1 MSNKNDYEI
10 GQMKDQPKRAPMGG
24 PGGHGPGGMSAGEKP
39 KDFKKSWSKLLR
51 YSRRYLPVM
60 ILAIVCAV
68 GGSIATL
75 MGPDRLKD
83 ITNLMTEG
91 FEGLMAGTGWR
102 IDIDRIVQICTQLVV
117 LYVSGSVL
125 IFVQGWIMA
134 TITQKISKNL
144 RRDVSEKINKLPL
157 SYFDNTTFGNILS
170 RVTNDIDTL
179 SQTLNQSL
187 GLLITSIT
195 MILGAVIMMLVT
207 EYRMAFTAIGSTI
220 LGFVLMMI
228 IVKTSQKYFIRNQV
242 HLGEIN
248 GHVEEIYA
256 GHNIVKAYNAE
267 KGAKKR
273 FSEINDKLFE
283 SNWKSQ
289 FLSGLMMPLMN
300 FIGNFGYVAVC
311 VVGAVLAKNGMEFGV
326 IVAFMVYIRLFT
338 QPLAQIAQA
347 ATTLQSAAA
356 ASERVFEILDE
367 QALEDESHK
376 TTKLENV
383 KGDVAFRHVKFGYS
397 PDKTVIHDF
406 SADIKAGQK
415 VAIVGPTGAGKTT
428 LVNLLMR
435 FYELDGG
442 EILIDGVPISQ
453 LKRENVHELFCMVLQ
468 DTWIFEGTI
477 KENIIYSKEGVDD
490 KAVKEACKAVGL
502 HHFIRTLPDGY
513 DTVLND
519 NANLSAGQRQLLT
532 IARAMVENAP
542 LLILDEA
549 TSSVDTRTEVL
560 VQQAMD
566 RLMKGRTAFVIAH
579 RLSTIKNAD
588 TILVIRDGDI
598 VESGNH
604 DELLKQNGFYAE
616 LYNSQFDQAS

>member
-1 MSNKNDYEI
+1 MTGGGWSIDL
-10 GQMKDQPKRAPMGG
+10 DQ
-24 PGGHGPGGMSAGEKP
+24 
-39 KDFKKSWSKLLR
+39 
-51 YSRRYLPVM
+51 
-60 ILAIVCAV
+60 IV
-68 GGSIATL
+68 
-75 MGPDRLKD
+75 
-83 ITNLMTEG
+83 
-91 FEGLMAGTGWR
+91 R
-102 IDIDRIVQICTQLVV
+102 ICIVLVV
-117 LYVSGSVL
+117 LYTSGSLL

-134 TITQKISKNL
+134 TITQKVSKRL
-144 RRDVSEKINKLPL
+144 RRDISQKINKLPL

-170 RVTNDIDTL
+170 RVTNDVDTL

-195 MILGAVIMMLVT
+195 MILGAVIMMMIT
-207 EYRMAFTAIGSTI
+207 EYRMAFTAIGSTLI
-220 LGFVLMMI
+220 GFIVITFI
-228 IVKTSQKYFIRNQV
+228 IKTSQKYFLRNQV

-267 KGAKKR
+267 KGSKKT
-273 FSEINDKLFE
+273 FDEINAKLFE

-311 VVGAVLAKNGMEFGV
+311 VVGAVLAKNGMDFGI

-356 ASERVFEILDE
+356 ASERIFEFLGE
-367 QALEDESHK
+367 EELSDESIK
-376 TTKLENV
+376 TERLENV
-383 KGDVAFRHVKFGYS
+383 KGDVTFKHVKFGYT
-397 PDKTVIHDF
+397 PEKTIINDF

-435 FYELDGG
+435 FYELDNG
-442 EILIDGVPISQ
+442 EILVDGVPISR
-453 LKRENVHELFCMVLQ
+453 LKRSNVHELFCMVLQ

-490 KAVKEACKAVGL
+490 KEVIEACKAVGM

-532 IARAMVENAP
+532 IGARH
-542 LLILDEA
+542 
-549 TSSVDTRTEVL
+549 
-560 VQQAMD
+560 
-566 RLMKGRTAFVIAH
+566 G
-579 RLSTIKNAD
+579 
-588 TILVIRDGDI
+588 
-598 VESGNH
+598 
-604 DELLKQNGFYAE
+604 
-616 LYNSQFDQAS
+616 

>member
-10 GQMKDQPKRAPMGG
+10 GQMKNHPARHGPMGG
-24 PGGHGPGGMSAGEKP
+24 GPGRAGEKP
-39 KDFKKSWSKLLR
+39 KDFKKSWSKLIQ

-60 ILAIVCAV
+60 IIAIVCAI
-68 GGSIATL
+68 GGSISILA
-75 MGPDRLKD
+75 GPDKLKD
-83 ITNLMTEG
+83 ITNIITDGLKSVMTG
-91 FEGLMAGTGWR
+91 GDGR
-102 IDIDRIVQICTQLVV
+102 IDLDQVVGICTTLVV
-117 LYVSGSVL
+117 LYAGGSVL
-125 IFVQGWIMA
+125 IFIQGWIMA
-134 TITQKISKNL
+134 TVTQKLSKRL
-144 RRDVSEKINKLPL
+144 RRDISEKINRLPL
-157 SYFDNTTFGNILS
+157 RYFDNTTYGNILS

-187 GLLITSIT
+187 GMLVTSIT
-195 MILGAVIMMLVT
+195 MILGAVIMMMIT
-207 EYRMAFTAIGSTI
+207 EYRMAFTAIGTTL
-220 LGFVLMMI
+220 LGFVLMMF
-228 IVKTSQKYFIRNQV
+228 IVKASQKYFLRNQV

-248 GHVEEIYA
+248 GHVEEVYA

-267 KGAKKR
+267 KGAKVR
-273 FSEINDKLFE
+273 FDEINSNLYE

-311 VVGAVLAKNGMEFGV
+311 VVGAVLAKNGTIEFGV
-326 IVAFMVYIRLFT
+326 IVAFLVYIRLFT

-347 ATTLQSAAA
+347 ATTLQSTAA
-356 ASERVFEILDE
+356 ASERVFEFLEEEELPDE
-367 QALEDESHK
+367 TGK
-376 TTKLENV
+376 TERLLNV
-383 KGDVAFRHVKFGYS
+383 KGDVTFSHVHFGYT
-397 PDKTVIHDF
+397 PDRTIINDF
-406 SADIKAGQK
+406 SAEIKAGQK

-428 LVNLLMR
+428 IVNLLMR
-435 FYELDGG
+435 FYELGSG
-442 EILIDGVPISQ
+442 EIRIDGVPTSS

-477 KENIIYSKEGVDD
+477 KENVIYSKKDVSDKEVVD
-490 KAVKEACKAVGL
+490 ACKAVGL
-502 HHFIRTLPDGY
+502 HHFIRTLPHGY

-549 TSSVDTRTEVL
+549 TSSVDTRTELL

-588 TILVIRDGDI
+588 VILVMRDGDI
-598 VESGNH
+598 IESGNH
-604 DELLKQNGFYAE
+604 EVLLKQNGFYAD
-616 LYNSQFDQAS
+616 LYNSQFEQVS